1 MATATDLSSRVND
14 ISNRM
19 NDVSERLSKF
29 EGASSF
35 LATKED
41 IALVK
46 GAIEKISTNLERSIN
61 SLLWK
66 LLGALIGVGLESHR

>member
-1 MATATDLSSRVND
+1 M
-14 ISNRM
+14 SNRM
-19 NDVSERLSKF
+19 NDVSDRLSKL

-46 GAIEKISTNLERSIN
+46 GDIEKSIN

-66 LLGALIGVGLESHR
+66 LLGALISVGLLVLAALRYLL

>member
-1 MATATDLSSRVND
+1 M
-14 ISNRM
+14 SNRM
-19 NDVSERLSKF
+19 NDVSDRLSKL

-46 GAIEKISTNLERSIN
+46 GDIERSIN
-61 SLLWK
+61 YLLWK
-66 LLGALIGVGLESHR
+66 LLGALISVGLLVLAALRYLL

>member
-19 NDVSERLSKF
+19 NDVSDRLSKF

-46 GAIEKISTNLERSIN
+46 GDIEKSIN

-66 LLGALIGVGLESHR
+66 LLGALISVGLLVFAALRYLP

>member
-1 MATATDLSSRVND
+1 MATATDLSRRVND

-46 GAIEKISTNLERSIN
+46 GDMKRFQQTLKGLSILCCGN
-61 SLLWK
+61 YW
-66 LLGALIGVGLESHR
+66 GR

>member
-1 MATATDLSSRVND
+1 MTLAT
-14 ISNRM
+14 
-19 NDVSERLSKF
+19 VSAKF

-46 GAIEKISTNLERSIN
+46 GDIEKISTNLERSIN

-66 LLGALIGVGLESHR
+66 LLGALISVGLLVFAALRYLP

>member
-1 MATATDLSSRVND
+1 MND
-14 ISNRM
+14 SSNRM
-19 NDVSERLSKF
+19 NDVSDRLSKL

-46 GAIEKISTNLERSIN
+46 GDIEKSIN

-66 LLGALIGVGLESHR
+66 LLGALISVGLLVFAALRYLP

>member
-1 MATATDLSSRVND
+1 
-14 ISNRM
+14 M
-19 NDVSERLSKF
+19 NDVSDRLSKL

-66 LLGALIGVGLESHR
+66 LLGGVNRCWSPRFRGPKVSAIGGPTVSAEPL

>member
-1 MATATDLSSRVND
+1 M
-14 ISNRM
+14 SNRM
-19 NDVSERLSKF
+19 NDVSDRLSKL

-46 GAIEKISTNLERSIN
+46 GDIEKSIN

-66 LLGALIGVGLESHR
+66 LLGALISVGLLVFAALRYLP